1 MYFYIQ
7 LEEPEFSENK
17 TTYMKIK
24 KKQFVKTFSTN
35 LFNYSSIKIRF
46 FYLNLPI
53 SDPRKG
59 KEFRT

>member
-46 FYLNLPI
+46 FYL
-53 SDPRKG
+53 K
-59 KEFRT
+59 FTYF

>member
-24 KKQFVKTFSTN
+24 KNSLSK
-35 LFNYSSIKIRF
+35 LFLLTCLIIPLSKSDF
-46 FYLNLPI
+46 F
-53 SDPRKG
+53 
-59 KEFRT
+59 T